1 MIETP
6 AGELAG
12 WSLGTPSRGSTP
24 VLFVHPINLQGA
36 CWRPVAELIDPER
49 FSVMPDLR
57 GHGRSFASGP
67 FDLEVW
73 ADDCIRS
80 MDRFGLDSVH
90 AVGGSLGGPLAVEL
104 AVRVPERVRSITA
117 IGSALKISGENPES
131 VLGVLREKGVKEMF
145 REVLPQ
151 ISVAP
156 GTSQELIDEI
166 LELTNPNDAET
177 VAEIWGAVITADV
190 EPIAGSVRCPALVI
204 NGEFDATCT
213 PEQGQAMAAALGT
226 ELTLLRGSG
235 HLPMFEDP
243 AGLAALISPHLQRSD
258 P

>member
-1 MIETP
+1 VIETP

-12 WSLGTPSRGSTP
+12 WSLGVRGRGPTP

-36 CWRPVAELIDPER
+36 CWRAVAEALKPER

-67 FDLEVW
+67 FGLDPWV
-73 ADDCIRS
+73 DDCVS
-80 MDRFGLDSVH
+80 AMDRFRLDEVH
-90 AVGGSLGGPLAVEL
+90 VVGGSLGGPLAVQL
-104 AVRVPERVRSITA
+104 AVRHPARVRSITA

-156 GTSQELIDEI
+156 GTSEEVIDEI

-177 VAEIWGAVITADV
+177 VAEIWGAAIASDV
-190 EPIAGSVRCPALVI
+190 EPIAGSVRCPVLVI

-213 PEQGQAMAAALGT
+213 PEQGERMAEALGT
-226 ELTLLRGSG
+226 ELTVLPGSG

-243 AGLAALISPHLQRSD
+243 VALAALVSPHLERSD

>member
-1 MIETP
+1 
-6 AGELAG
+6 
-12 WSLGTPSRGSTP
+12 

-36 CWRPVAELIDPER
+36 CWRTVAEALDPAR

-73 ADDCIRS
+73 GDDCVAA
-80 MDRFGLDSVH
+80 MDRFRLDQVH
-90 AVGGSLGGPLAVEL
+90 VVGGSLGGPLAVLL
-104 AVRVPERVRSITA
+104 AVRHPDRVRSITA
-117 IGSALKISGENPES
+117 IGSALSISGENPES
-131 VLGVLREKGVKEMF
+131 VLGVLREKGVKGMF

-156 GTSQELIDEI
+156 GTSQAVIDEI

-177 VAEIWGAVITADV
+177 VAEIWGATIAADV
-190 EPIAGSVRCPALVI
+190 EPIVGSVRCPALVI

-213 PEQGQAMAAALGT
+213 PEQGRRMAAALGT
-226 ELTLLRGSG
+226 DLTVLPGSG

-243 AGLAALISPHLQRSD
+243 TALAAVISPHLQRSD
-258 P
+258 S

>member
-1 MIETP
+1 MP
-6 AGELAG
+6 A
-12 WSLGTPSRGSTP
+12 RGPTAI
-24 VLFVHPINLQGA
+24 LFIHPINLQGA
-36 CWRPVAELIDPER
+36 CWLAVAKALEPER

-67 FDLEVW
+67 FSLDAW
-73 ADDCIRS
+73 TDDCVAGI
-80 MDRFGLDSVH
+80 DRFELDEVH
-90 AVGGSLGGPLAVEL
+90 VVGGSLGGPLAVQL
-104 AVRVPERVRSITA
+104 AVRHPERVRSITA
-117 IGSALKISGENPES
+117 IGSALKISGDNPES

-156 GTSQELIDEI
+156 GTPQPIIDEI

-177 VAEIWGAVITADV
+177 VAEIWGATIAADV
-190 EPIAGSVRCPALVI
+190 EPIAAAVQCPALVI

-213 PEQGQAMAAALGT
+213 PEQGEQMAAALGT
-226 ELTLLRGSG
+226 HLTMLPGSG
-235 HLPMFEDP
+235 HLPMFENP
-243 AGLAALISPHLQRSD
+243 KALAALVSRHLEQAD